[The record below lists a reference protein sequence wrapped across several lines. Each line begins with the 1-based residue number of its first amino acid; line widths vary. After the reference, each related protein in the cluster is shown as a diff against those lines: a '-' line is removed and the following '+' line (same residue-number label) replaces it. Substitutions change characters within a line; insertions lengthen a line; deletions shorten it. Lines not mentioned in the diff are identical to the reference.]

1 MLSNYG
7 VGDDSWESFGME
19 GDQTSS
25 SQRKPVQI
33 FIGNTDAEAEAP
45 IFWPPNVKNW
55 LIGKDPEAWKDWRL
69 EEWGGQR
76 MRWLDGITNLM
87 DMSLSKLQELVMDRE
102 AQRAAVHGVAKSQT
116 ELNWLVLQNSIG
128 DLRCNY
134 WDREQEGM
142 AIKWSPNQAV
152 STKRR
157 SPPLKEGKRT
167 MKTWVTQCTSGIIGV
182 TQRLEYDTTYSPGA
196 YPKLRHTLDFHLS
209 FLGAFCIFNHRY
221 IRANLYTPCYS
232 SSQESVK

>member
-1 MLSNYG
+1 
-7 VGDDSWESFGME
+7 
-19 GDQTSS
+19 
-25 SQRKPVQI
+25 
-33 FIGNTDAEAEAP
+33 
-45 IFWPPNVKNW
+45 
-55 LIGKDPEAWKDWRL
+55 
-69 EEWGGQR
+69 
-76 MRWLDGITNLM
+76 MRRLDGITNSM
-87 DMSLSKLQELVMDRE
+87 DMSLSKLRELVMDRE

-182 TQRLEYDTTYSPGA
+182 TQQLKYD
-196 YPKLRHTLDFHLS
+196 
-209 FLGAFCIFNHRY
+209 I
-221 IRANLYTPCYS
+221 ANLFSKCI
-232 SSQESVK
+232 SQTKTYFWQPFFPVHILHLQFQMPQNTLFQNNQYWFLKNVLLCHLLVTS